1 MEGMPQV
8 NLRRPVVGGCVQEPR
23 RIDSDGLPAFPRGS
37 TSINT
42 EPIASQVYSKSANT
56 QNFVNFYISLFIK
69 YKSIH

>member
-42 EPIASQVYSKSANT
+42 EDLNRLRVKYI
-56 QNFVNFYISLFIK
+56 QNLRILRILLIFTFRYL
-69 YKSIH
+69 